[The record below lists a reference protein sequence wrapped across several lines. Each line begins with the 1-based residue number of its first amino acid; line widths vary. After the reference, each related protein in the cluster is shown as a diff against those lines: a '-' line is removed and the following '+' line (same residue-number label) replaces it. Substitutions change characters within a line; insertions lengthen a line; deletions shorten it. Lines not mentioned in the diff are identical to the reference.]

1 MPLIVYLKET
11 DKAVIVKGDG
21 EDLRKEIL
29 PQFEK
34 KSCFLFE
41 TIDKIAVLVAKDSIS
56 RIEEISEKE
65 LMRRKAEYEKQMK
78 QQQQRNGQIVMPS
91 FKIPSRN

>member
-1 MPLIVYLKET
+1 MPLIVYLKEA
-11 DKAVIVKGDG
+11 DRAVIVKGDG

-29 PQFEK
+29 PNFGT

-56 RIEEISEKE
+56 HIEEISEKE
-65 LMRRKAEYEKQMK
+65 LKRRKAEYEKQMK
-78 QQQQRNGQIVMPS
+78 LQKQRNGQISMPNL
-91 FKIPSRN
+91 IILT